1 MNKEGRKG
9 PKEQKYTCH
18 TPGYNRQCCC
28 GLKHIINTSTI
39 DVWRCLLLR
48 LAFQLSTAHS
58 RPIPCNNKELYK
70 KLGKTSGNVKRVFH
84 IIYQNQ
90 LTSEWS
96 SRCTTSSRTFPITK
110 GGKTVQITVTRKPQK
125 QSWVKAVSRVTERQ
139 KWNMVV
145 LT

>member
-1 MNKEGRKG
+1 MNKEGRKDQRN
-9 PKEQKYTCH
+9 KNIHAT
-18 TPGYNRQCCC
+18 TPGYNHQCCC

-39 DVWRCLLLR
+39 DVWRCLVLR

-96 SRCTTSSRTFPITK
+96 SRCTSSRTFPITK
-110 GGKTVQITVTRKPQK
+110 GGKTVQITVARKPQK
-125 QSWVKAVSRVTERQ
+125 QSWVKEVSRVTKRQ
-139 KWNMVV
+139 KWNMVA
-145 LT
+145 LA